1 MKKGTDFAVFIAATA
16 ALYAV
21 FHIIGIG
28 CPIKFLTGI
37 SCAGCGMTRAWLAL
51 MRLDIKGA
59 VCFHPLVFVPPV
71 YMAIFFLNK
80 KTGKG
85 GRFVKYINALCIVLF
100 LAVYI
105 VRLINPLD
113 TVVVFDIQ
121 NGLIFKLL
129 KCVGGV
135 FNG

>member
-1 MKKGTDFAVFIAATA
+1 MKKGTDFAVFIAAAA

-37 SCAGCGMTRAWLAL
+37 SCAGCGMTRACLAL
-51 MRLDIKGA
+51 AKLDIRGA
-59 VCFHPLVFVPPV
+59 LCFHPLVFVPPV
-71 YMAIFFLNK
+71 YMVMFFLNK
-80 KTGKG
+80 KTGKDV
-85 GRFVKYINALCIVLF
+85 VKYINTFCIVLF

-105 VRLINPLD
+105 VRLLNPLD